1 MLDTGE
7 VLMFLCS
14 ILLTGG
20 HTLRNRIRK
29 SSTKL
34 AQLWFRCK
42 WLNIYNIKV
51 LTITKVIDA
60 FRWDYYKDGNKLYKA
75 MNPMVAYERGLTTW
89 AEWVEINLD
98 PSKTKVIF
106 RTSSPRSTSLSNL
119 ITLNTWKQSL
129 IMYTQ
134 KNCIF
139 GRESGQK
146 CYNQRHPL
154 PSSSEPHV
162 PQQSRVLKKVLM
174 KMKYRVY
181 LHDITTMSAY
191 RRDGHPSVFKR
202 AMGEEEKHHRFA
214 GPLPD
219 CSHWC
224 LPGVPDI
231 WNEMLSSIILTKA
244 AWVMCLSYSYG
255 VVTCMSYDLVSVWKG
270 KSVVYYI

>member
-1 MLDTGE
+1 MVTKRTLRHQLSSVGLLCLWNSRKEMTVKECYIWTQLKTMLDTGE

-20 HTLRNRIRK
+20 HTLRNGIRK

-129 IMYTQ
+129 IM
-134 KNCIF
+134 
-139 GRESGQK
+139 
-146 CYNQRHPL
+146 
-154 PSSSEPHV
+154 
-162 PQQSRVLKKVLM
+162 
-174 KMKYRVY
+174 
-181 LHDITTMSAY
+181 
-191 RRDGHPSVFKR
+191 
-202 AMGEEEKHHRFA
+202 
-214 GPLPD
+214 
-219 CSHWC
+219 
-224 LPGVPDI
+224 
-231 WNEMLSSIILTKA
+231 
-244 AWVMCLSYSYG
+244 
-255 VVTCMSYDLVSVWKG
+255 
-270 KSVVYYI
+270 